1 MTKNLSLSGLA
12 LAHLPTNDTSNA
24 QWFTVINTFP
34 KRVLLNDL
42 SKCSLDNRAFK
53 IDIKKTHTAPGNNI
67 NLTVDEKNV
76 CAPGRIAFQSY
87 LEMY

>member
-1 MTKNLSLSGLA
+1 MKNLSLSGSA
-12 LAHLPTNDTSNA
+12 LAHLSTNDTSNA
-24 QWFTVINTFP
+24 QWFTAINAFP
-34 KRVLLNDL
+34 KR
-42 SKCSLDNRAFK
+42 KFSLDNRAFK

-76 CAPGRIAFQSY
+76 CALGRIAYQSY